1 MGAPGGLIEDIAVRS
16 GTHPMDRHQSF
27 IHRICR
33 MAYHLE
39 LAQARALGH
48 HALECYISASDAAQ
62 ATHEMLM
69 ADDRPLVLTR
79 FRR

>member
-1 MGAPGGLIEDIAVRS
+1 MTIDS
-16 GTHPMDRHQSF
+16 SQFF

-39 LAQARALGH
+39 LAQARALGC
-48 HALECYISASDAAQ
+48 HALECYISALDAVQ

-69 ADDRPLVLTR
+69 ADNRPLVLTR